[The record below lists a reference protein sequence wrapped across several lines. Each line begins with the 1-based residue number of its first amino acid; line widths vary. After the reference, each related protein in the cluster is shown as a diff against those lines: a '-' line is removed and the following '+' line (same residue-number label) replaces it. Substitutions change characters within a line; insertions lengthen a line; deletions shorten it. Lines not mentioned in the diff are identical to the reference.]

1 MLVVQNTER
10 SGKMN
15 AILNRIKKD
24 DTGAATVIE
33 MTLIFPLVL
42 CCVGFLLYIGSYVM
56 QSVMIYNDAQRIA
69 VAACREIA
77 MPGYEKLYDS
87 TGITTKADFNWADG
101 VTPDKDK
108 INAFMR
114 EHKPYRYW
122 GNGALSES
130 RKTDLESNLKR
141 LIASNSFLAPS
152 SVECDVLPDNELL
165 NYKVKVHVVKHISTP
180 QLFQSLGV
188 NQSMDIDVTATAVVC
203 DTTDFIRNT
212 DMVFDLADFLMGSVP
227 IDSGGNTINDKIA
240 MFKQKFTDAK
250 AKLGI
255 TS

>member
-1 MLVVQNTER
+1 
-10 SGKMN
+10 MN
-15 AILNRIKKD
+15 AILDKIKKNE
-24 DTGAATVIE
+24 TGAATVIE

-69 VAACREIA
+69 VAASREIA
-77 MPGYEKLYDS
+77 MPGYEKFYQ
-87 TGITTKADFNWADG
+87 GAGVTTKADFNW
-101 VTPDKDK
+101 PDNVAPNISI
-108 INAFMR
+108 INSFMK
-114 EHKPYRYW
+114 EHNPYRYW
-122 GNGALSES
+122 GDGGLTQSK
-130 RKTDLESNLKR
+130 KTTLESNLEQ
-141 LIASNSFLAPS
+141 LIASHSFLASSNVDCTITPS
-152 SVECDVLPDNELL
+152 KELL
-165 NYKVKVHVVKHISTP
+165 NYKVKVRVIKNISTP

-212 DMVFDLADFLMGSVP
+212 DMVFDLADFLMSSVKV
-227 IDSGGNTINDKIA
+227 DGTNTINDKIA

-255 TS
+255 TN